1 MSRLCS
7 IEEDGLDRVLAVSGN
22 IVKNWTSKFSHRLK
36 ITVLRERS
44 AENNNAN
51 KCVLFR
57 DIIEKFVLRI
67 FSICIGLKSNC
78 I

>member
-7 IEEDGLDRVLAVSGN
+7 IAEYGLDRVLVVSGN
-22 IVKNWTSKFSHRLK
+22 IVKNLTSKFIHQLK
-36 ITVLRERS
+36 ITMLRDRS

-57 DIIEKFVLRI
+57 DIIEKFVLRN

-78 I
+78 V